1 MGRWNWIRKKA
12 LSECKETDEDLK
24 FQFLDRAYK
33 AALKTE
39 KEEKKKLKRRKDKYS
54 SDLEKLESRIGD
66 LTLFEKDGSR
76 VNEFLETLENNFN
89 DSNEAKLQKILLEK
103 KNQPQ

>member
-1 MGRWNWIRKKA
+1 MRQSAQG
-12 LSECKETDEDLK
+12 S
-24 FQFLDRAYK
+24 
-33 AALKTE
+33 
-39 KEEKKKLKRRKDKYS
+39 KKKLKRRNDKYS
-54 SDLEKLESRIGD
+54 SDVEKVKSRIGD
-66 LTLFEKDGSR
+66 LTLFEKVGSR

>member
-1 MGRWNWIRKKA
+1 MRQSAQG
-12 LSECKETDEDLK
+12 S
-24 FQFLDRAYK
+24 
-33 AALKTE
+33 
-39 KEEKKKLKRRKDKYS
+39 KKKLKRRKDKYS
-54 SDLEKLESRIGD
+54 SDVEKVKSRIGD
-66 LTLFEKDGSR
+66 LTLFEKDRSR

>member
-1 MGRWNWIRKKA
+1 MKSVDVQCDNLLKAQRKN
-12 LSECKETDEDLK
+12 
-24 FQFLDRAYK
+24 
-33 AALKTE
+33 
-39 KEEKKKLKRRKDKYS
+39 
-54 SDLEKLESRIGD
+54 
-66 LTLFEKDGSR
+66 EKDGSR

>member
-1 MGRWNWIRKKA
+1 MRQSAQG
-12 LSECKETDEDLK
+12 SM
-24 FQFLDRAYK
+24 
-33 AALKTE
+33 
-39 KEEKKKLKRRKDKYS
+39 KKLKRRNDKYS
-54 SDLEKLESRIGD
+54 SDVEKVKSRIGD

>member
-1 MGRWNWIRKKA
+1 MINTR
-12 LSECKETDEDLK
+12 LT
-24 FQFLDRAYK
+24 Q
-33 AALKTE
+33 
-39 KEEKKKLKRRKDKYS
+39 KKKK
-54 SDLEKLESRIGD
+54 SRIGD

-103 KNQPQ
+103 KNQPQQKNTVLSSM

>member
-1 MGRWNWIRKKA
+1 MRQSVQG
-12 LSECKETDEDLK
+12 S
-24 FQFLDRAYK
+24 
-33 AALKTE
+33 
-39 KEEKKKLKRRKDKYS
+39 KKKLKRRKDKYS

-89 DSNEAKLQKILLEK
+89 DSNETKLQKILLEK